1 MRKSFLKFLA
11 VVVLATGAAL
21 PSQANSITF
30 SAAGQ
35 MSGGGTLSGTV
46 TIDTASGTV
55 VSADLSV
62 IVNQSF
68 LFSTN
73 VGGIPNYANSGLYVI
88 AADDSHGGY
97 PVALIGLPE
106 STLVGYDG
114 GPISGASD
122 IIFANGDL
130 FLVTNGKFDLLSVS
144 TVGTDTVGT
153 FGATGTVA
161 GNPLSG
167 SVRINVTTGAVLSST
182 VTAIIPR
189 TYKLSSNV
197 GGVPNYAGS
206 GLFAI
211 IANEAAGGYP
221 IAILGIAESNL
232 IGYTGG
238 PISEASSF
246 FLADGTRY
254 GLSSASLTAVPEPST
269 FVYTSLAGGLL
280 MLLGRRRATSHR
292 SL

>member
-1 MRKSFLKFLA
+1 MQKSFLKFLT
-11 VVVLATGAAL
+11 VVTLAAGAELPVLAS
-21 PSQANSITF
+21 PIVF

-35 MSGGGTLSGTV
+35 ISGGGTLGGTV
-46 TIDTASGTV
+46 TIDTATGDV

-62 IVNQSF
+62 TLNQTF

-73 VGGIPNYANSGLYVI
+73 LGGIPNYANTGLYVI
-88 AADDSHGGY
+88 AANDSHGSY
-97 PVALIGLPE
+97 PVALIGLAE
-106 STLVGYDG
+106 SSLIGYDG
-114 GPISGASD
+114 GPISPASD
-122 IIFANGDL
+122 VIFANGDAYT
-130 FLVTNGKFDLLSVS
+130 VSSGKFDLLSTS
-144 TVGTDTVGT
+144 TVGPDTVGT

-167 SVRINVTTGAVLSST
+167 NVNINITTGTVLSST
-182 VTAIIPR
+182 LTAIIPR

-221 IAILGIAESNL
+221 IAILGIAKDNL

-238 PISEASSF
+238 PISGASSF
-246 FLADGTRY
+246 FLSDGTRF
-254 GLSSASLTAVPEPST
+254 GLSAGSLTNVPEPST
-269 FVYTSLAGGLL
+269 FGCISLAGGLMML
-280 MLLGRRRATSHR
+280 MARRRSR
-292 SL
+292 RQ